1 MFRSVGMEYRCE
13 ATSPTGF
20 VQQLVSCY
28 LPHGYWFYV
37 SGCIPEHKD
46 PRVVDEKLLDKYG
59 ISISRSSR
67 ARRKLVGIANIHYLR
82 HERFFVL
89 LATHGHHPFYDDE
102 ADNIHDVRR
111 VPIKF
116 NGYSI
121 GVKKG
126 GYRRKPSPKSPAI
139 PDDKWRVRVQI
150 GREPY
155 RDLTAYFLD
164 IALLRT
170 VEQLS
175 RDLFNL
181 RYEPYAPVRQQIL
194 NILRLVN
201 KARKAAGLNPVSPE
215 VLRYQRNI
223 VRPFGPTEQENGKG
237 RTFDDVPRPSLDGL
251 PQIILDKGI
260 AR

>member
-1 MFRSVGMEYRCE
+1 MCMEYRCE
-13 ATSPTGF
+13 ATSITGF

-46 PRVVDEKLLDKYG
+46 PRVVDEKLLAKYG

-102 ADNIHDVRR
+102 DENIQDVRR

-116 NGYSI
+116 DGYSI

-126 GYRRKPSPKSPAI
+126 GYRRKASPKSPPI

-175 RDLFNL
+175 RDLFSL

-201 KARKAAGLNPVSPE
+201 KARKAAGLEPVSPK

-223 VRPFGPTEQENGKG
+223 VRPFEPTEPRAKKG
-237 RTFDDVPRPSLDGL
+237 RNLEDVPRPSLDGL
-251 PQIILDKGI
+251 PQILLDSGI
-260 AR
+260 VR

>member
-1 MFRSVGMEYRCE
+1 MEYRCE

-46 PRVVDEKLLDKYG
+46 PRIVDEKLLAKYG
-59 ISISRSSR
+59 INLSRSSR
-67 ARRKLVGIANIHYLR
+67 ARRKQVGIANVHYLR
-82 HERFFVL
+82 YERFFVL
-89 LATHGHHPFYDDE
+89 LATHGHHPFYDEE
-102 ADNIHDVRR
+102 ADNIQDVRR

-116 NGYSI
+116 DGYSI
-121 GVKKG
+121 SVKKG

-139 PDDKWRVRVQI
+139 SDDKWRVRVQI

-164 IALLRT
+164 VALLRT

-201 KARKAAGLNPVSPE
+201 KSRKAAGLDLVSPK

-223 VRPFGPTEQENGKG
+223 VRPFEPVKPRAGTEKRMLLEE
-237 RTFDDVPRPSLDGL
+237 VPRPSLDGL
-251 PQIILDKGI
+251 PQVLSDRGI